1 MNRPAMLL
9 VFLGAASF
17 LVWDHM
23 HPEREPLAPPPPP
36 ALSAG
41 AQPGPVFSEDEIK
54 KVRLSLQDSDSSV
67 RWAAIQLL
75 FSIRDPQLGPSL
87 ERMLTE
93 DPDPEVRMKVVSLFK
108 GREDMSRLGPLVRS
122 LGDYDANVR
131 MASLQALG
139 DIGDPSVTVWVTALL
154 RDVEPAVRIEALR
167 TLGRFQDK
175 RKAEFKALAD
185 KLRADYEEAVRRAAA
200 RR

>member
-1 MNRPAMLL
+1 MLF

-23 HPEREPLAPPPPP
+23 HPEREAVAPPPPP
-36 ALSAG
+36 AIVQ
-41 AQPGPVFSEDEIK
+41 QPGPVFSEDEIK
-54 KVRLSLQDSDSSV
+54 KVRLSLQDADSSV

-75 FSIRDPQLGPSL
+75 FNIRDPQLGPIL
-87 ERMLTE
+87 ERMLAE
-93 DPDPEVRMKVVSLFK
+93 DPDPEVRMKVVGLFK
-108 GREDMSRLGPLVRS
+108 GREDLSRLGGLVRGLADS
-122 LGDYDANVR
+122 DPSVR
-131 MASLQALG
+131 IASLQALG
-139 DIGDPSVTVWVTALL
+139 DIGDPSVAVWVTAVLK
-154 RDVEPAVRIEALR
+154 DAEPNVRIEALR

>member
-1 MNRPAMLL
+1 MNRLLMLFI
-9 VFLGAASF
+9 FLGAGTF
-17 LVWDHM
+17 LVWDHLN
-23 HPEREPLAPPPPP
+23 PDREAVAPPPPP
-36 ALSAG
+36 TIIQ
-41 AQPGPVFSEDEIK
+41 QPGPVFSEEEIR

-75 FSIRDPQLGPSL
+75 FNIHDPQLGPSL
-87 ERMLTE
+87 DKMLAE
-93 DPDPEVRMKVVSLFK
+93 DSDPEVRMKVVSLFK
-108 GREDMSRLGPLVRS
+108 GQENVSRLGALVRGLS
-122 LGDYDANVR
+122 DYEGKVR

-139 DIGDPSVTVWVTALL
+139 DIGDPSVAIWVTALL
-154 RDVEPAVRIEALR
+154 RDVEPSVRIEALH

-185 KLRADYEEAVRRAAA
+185 KLRTDYENAVRRAAA